1 MARNPLYP
9 KQQSVSPYDRLQET
23 LSKGI
28 QQIAKTKQQN
38 DLISYQREKDAL
50 DAKTKAEDELNE
62 KETNWRKDFYNPILE
77 AIAKG
82 NFDEAEYY
90 IGERGEGESSLYS
103 MRFSSMVRPENQS
116 FFKTEEELKSDIAS
130 AKEKS
135 LSGESLT
142 RSWLSRDKSIDKSA
156 VYDQMLQAYSDGD
169 MTQSEFDFAMKLGAK
184 QPWFSSLGLSKTE
197 IKGGPSRDAMQADIK
212 STIGIFNRYA
222 DDNFYTPTKGFEW
235 AQSTYGA
242 QGFSDMMS
250 AEAKNRGVDMSTATK
265 REKFQNEYL
274 KNLWRTKKSSPA
286 ARFAMETMKV
296 SALEGGSGD
305 KSLFE
310 LYGEGV
316 APGQSSGQQ
325 FLVNTFFG
333 LAIESDPELRG
344 INDRGELLEKLND
357 SNTQARII
365 RIVEEYLGPYETWSD
380 YMATL
385 DKPNSKFRLRLLED

>member
-9 KQQSVSPYDRLQET
+9 KPQSVSPYDRLQET

-38 DLISYQREKDAL
+38 DLISYQRQKDAL
-50 DAKTKAEDELNE
+50 DAKVKAEEDLND
-62 KETNWRKDFYNPILE
+62 KEQTFRKDIYNPILK
-77 AIAKG
+77 AIAEKKY
-82 NFDEAEYY
+82 DEAEYL
-90 IGERGEGESSLYS
+90 IGERGEGENSIYS
-103 MRFSSMVRPENQS
+103 MRFNSMVRPENSS
-116 FFKTEEELKSDIAS
+116 FFKSIDDLKLDIAS

-135 LSGESLT
+135 LTGEKIT

-156 VYDQMLQAYSDGD
+156 VYDQMLQAYGDGD
-169 MTQSEFDFAMKLGAK
+169 MTQTEFDFAMKIGQK

-197 IKGGPSRDAMQADIK
+197 IKGGPSRDAMQADMK
-212 STIGIFNRYA
+212 TTMGIFNRYK
-222 DDNFYTPTKGFEW
+222 DDNFYTSAKGFQW
-235 AQSTYGA
+235 AQDTYGT
-242 QGFSDMMS
+242 QGLSDMMR
-250 AEAKNRGVDMSTATK
+250 AAGLDADDDEAM
-265 REKFQNEYL
+265 EKFR
-274 KNLWRTKKSSPA
+274 KNLWRTKRSSPN
-286 ARFAMETMKV
+286 ARTAMEAIKI
-296 SALEGGSGD
+296 SALEGGPKD

-316 APGQSSGQQ
+316 SPGQSSGQQ

-344 INDRGELLEKLND
+344 INDRGQLLEKLND
-357 SNTQARII
+357 EGTQERII

-385 DKPNSKFRLRLLED
+385 DKPNSKFRIRLIED

>member
-9 KQQSVSPYDRLQET
+9 KPQSVSPYDRLQET

-38 DLISYQREKDAL
+38 DLITYKRQKDELEAEV
-50 DAKTKAEDELNE
+50 KAEEELNE

-82 NFDEAEYY
+82 NWDEAEYY
-90 IGERGEGESSLYS
+90 IGERGEGESSIYS
-103 MRFSSMVRPENQS
+103 MRFSSMVRPKNQS

-135 LSGESLT
+135 LTGESLT

-156 VYDQMLQAYSDGD
+156 VYDQMLQAYGDGD
-169 MTQSEFDFAMKLGAK
+169 MTQKEFDFAMTLGAK

-212 STIGIFNRYA
+212 STMGIFNRYK
-222 DDNFYTPTKGFEW
+222 DDNFYTSVKGKRW
-235 AQSTYGA
+235 AEDTYG
-242 QGFSDMMS
+242 QEGFSDMLRKS
-250 AEAKNRGVDMSTATK
+250 GLKASD
-265 REKFQNEYL
+265 EKGIEEFT
-274 KNLWRTKKSSPA
+274 KNLWRDKVGSPNARATMDEIKVA
-286 ARFAMETMKV
+286 A
-296 SALEGGSGD
+296 LDGGPGD

-325 FLVNTFFG
+325 FLINTFFG

-344 INDRGELLEKLND
+344 VNDRNELLEKLND
-357 SNTQARII
+357 RNTQERII
-365 RIVEEYLGPYETWSD
+365 RIVEEYLGPYATWSD
-380 YMATL
+380 YMATK
-385 DKPNSKFRLRLLED
+385 DKPNSKFRIRLIED